1 MMVPMEWQPRSGTT
15 PLPVNGIERAS
26 PLAKPATAFFFYLT
40 ATLLIPRAVFTQ
52 VNYVARFKLEKQTYH
67 QGEPIFC
74 DFVIQNTGA
83 ETILFS
89 YRFPSRAANRELEQ
103 EPEFTIKD
111 LRGRELADPAPRP
124 CGGARGSVVYGT
136 VTLPPGGTHTE
147 RWLLNQWARF
157 ARPGKYNLRARRR
170 LPLRSVNGATNEVSK
185 QPVAF
190 ALALNELA
198 FDVATASSSQLRTT
212 FGPYAR
218 ALSTPDAESFTEAFL
233 VAITLPQPFFIERL
247 AALARAPAK
256 EHRWDPEQALEG
268 LARLGTRAAWHAIL
282 GIAQDPKADESQRA
296 YAVLLLGEKAD
307 PAFLSP
313 LIRLLSAAPEALRD
327 DILRALGF
335 FNDPRAN
342 QALFKQLHSPRANDR
357 VNAILGLRNLE
368 SKDAIPALLAMLN
381 DPEAQVRQVANF
393 ALQSLTG
400 QRVQLSPTASREE
413 SERAARSWHDWWGKH
428 EASFVPARQ
437 PACHDW

>member
-1 MMVPMEWQPRSGTT
+1 MMVLMEWKPRAVTI
-15 PLPVNGIERAS
+15 PLPINRIERAG
-26 PLAKPATAFFFYLT
+26 PLGKPATAFLFYLT
-40 ATLLIPRAVFTQ
+40 VILLIPRTMFTQ
-52 VNYVARFKLEKQTYH
+52 VNYVARFKLERQTYH

-74 DFVIQNTGA
+74 DFIIQNTGA

-111 LRGRELADPAPRP
+111 VRGRTAADPAPRP
-124 CGGARGSVVYGT
+124 CGGAKGSVVYGT

-157 ARPGKYNLRARRR
+157 TRPGKYNLRARRR
-170 LPLRSVNGATNEVSK
+170 LPLRSVNASTNEVSK

-190 ALALNELA
+190 ALALNELSFDIVPATGAQLHTA
-198 FDVATASSSQLRTT
+198 FE
-212 FGPYAR
+212 PHAR
-218 ALSTPDAESFTEAFL
+218 ALATPDAEGFAEAFL
-233 VAITLPQPFFIERL
+233 VAVTLPQPFFLERL
-247 AALARAPAK
+247 AALARASAK
-256 EHRWDPEQALEG
+256 EHLWDPEQALEG

-296 YAVLLLGEKAD
+296 YAVLLLGERAD
-307 PAFLSP
+307 PAFLTP
-313 LIRLLSAAPEALRD
+313 LIRLISAAPEGLRD

-335 FNDPRAN
+335 FDDPRAN

-368 SKDAIPALLAMLN
+368 SKDTIPALLAMLK

-400 QRVQLSPTASREE
+400 HKVALSPTATREE
-413 SERAARSWHDWWGKH
+413 SEQAATSWHDWWGKH
-428 EASFVPARQ
+428 EANFVPVRQ